1 MSVNDITYNAQQAV
15 AIAANQALL
24 ASRQATF
31 AVGGCIIENATGKV
45 LAALHNSVLKPF
57 PNSEAQ
63 PAFRLHDPTAHG
75 ERRLI
80 DWYFEN
86 QQRLALPP
94 THALTLVTTLDPC
107 AMCAG
112 ALLTAGFNVAV
123 SALDTFAGINHNAC
137 FNFPG
142 LPAALP
148 KVAQATWGYYAIEAP
163 LEREY
168 AGPLTGPIYAG
179 EHIEAATA
187 SLTSSLFETS
197 VNTVHDESS
206 SAGLPPSELKDPSN
220 LPLHSKV
227 RQALANLSPWSLR
240 SKSDNPRLAGPELAQ
255 PLLETASQADTFNA
269 VALLDPFGNLLS
281 CLGGSEKR
289 SPIRSAFM
297 ETTRSYAALR
307 WTLMNHVDPLV
318 RNEAR
323 EHLTHPRH
331 CTFVMLV
338 FPDPTDS
345 EAVMTLGAYGSTVE
359 RNTAPSFPSSL
370 QYVLLPAGRTGKE
383 VARLAQNLPPFY
395 THNVQL
401 APSQVWDKAL
411 VRAVSSKLCHAQR
424 ADFAP
429 E

>member
-1 MSVNDITYNAQQAV
+1 MNDVTRSAQQAV
-15 AIAANQALL
+15 AIAADQAIL

-45 LAALHNSVLKPF
+45 LVALHNSVLKSF

-80 DWYFEN
+80 DWYFDN
-86 QQRLALPP
+86 QQRLALPA
-94 THALTLVTTLDPC
+94 THLLTVVTTLDPC

-123 SALDTFAGINHNAC
+123 SALDTFAGINHDAC

-142 LPAALP
+142 LPTAPREL
-148 KVAQATWGYYAIEAP
+148 AQATWGYYAIGAP

-168 AGPLTGPIYAG
+168 AGSLEGPIYPG
-179 EHIEAATA
+179 DHIEAATA
-187 SLTSSLFETS
+187 SLTRSLFETS
-197 VNTVHDESS
+197 VNSVHDESS
-206 SAGLPPSELKDPSN
+206 AAGLLPAVLKDPAS
-220 LPLHSKV
+220 LPLNSTV

-240 SKSDNPRLAGPELAQ
+240 SKSDNPRIPGSELAQ

-269 VALLDPFGNLLS
+269 VALLDPFGNLLA
-281 CLGGSEKR
+281 CLGGNEKR
-289 SPIRSAFM
+289 SPICNAFM

-307 WTLMNHVDPLV
+307 WSLMNHADPRV
-318 RNEAR
+318 RNEAL

-338 FPDPTDS
+338 FPDPTGS

-359 RNTAPSFPSSL
+359 RNTAPSFPPSL
-370 QYVLLPAGRTGKE
+370 QYVLLPAGRTRRE
-383 VARLAQNLPPFY
+383 IAELAQNLPPFY
-395 THNVQL
+395 THNVQVS
-401 APSQVWDKAL
+401 PSQVHDEEL
-411 VRAVSSKLCHAQR
+411 VRAVSSRPAPPQR
-424 ADFAP
+424 AVSAA